1 MRPERDPSPFAASA
15 APQSPVNAVN
25 PSDITADLLRG
36 MIYSGELAPGDW
48 LPPSRGVA
56 EHPGISGLTLRVALK
71 SLESSGFIVTSR
83 GAHGGSRVSDIQTLS
98 QRWTAWV
105 REKGDEVD
113 DLWEFRE
120 IVESTIAS
128 LAAKRRSD
136 AELADIEA
144 AWTAAAADSHAAF
157 LRWNVVF
164 HDALGRA
171 AHSHRLVVAMLEA
184 RRELF
189 LPVGLLLRVH
199 RAEELRDAHTQIY
212 EAVRDHDSDQA
223 AAAMRGHLDTTRLMV
238 AEVLEET
245 QGASPAQKP

>member
-1 MRPERDPSPFAASA
+1 MKPERDPSPFDTSA
-15 APQSPVNAVN
+15 APQSPVSAVN

-48 LPPSRGVA
+48 LPPSRGLA
-56 EHPGISGLTLRVALK
+56 EHLGISVLTLRVALK

-105 REKGDEVD
+105 HEKGDEVD
-113 DLWEFRE
+113 GLWEFRE
-120 IVESTIAS
+120 IVESNIAS
-128 LAAKRRSD
+128 LAAQRRSD
-136 AELADIEA
+136 AELAAIEE
-144 AWTAAAADSHAAF
+144 AWAAAAADSHAAF

-171 AHSHRLVVAMLEA
+171 AHSHRLVVAMHEA

-189 LPVGLLLRVH
+189 LPVGLLLRTH

-212 EAVRDHDSDQA
+212 EAVRDRDPAQA
-223 AAAMRGHLDTTRLMV
+223 AAAMRSHLGNTRLMV
-238 AEVLEET
+238 AEVLAET
-245 QGASPAQKP
+245 QTTSPESNP